1 MLSIPDK
8 ILKTRT
14 YFGRRV
20 PVRGEMELVL
30 HRGEERPR
38 DVVRPVVVDARRKD
52 VRHFLVKIAFAHANV
67 ADALQQFTKIPT
79 AISLQPI
86 IVKSKTL
93 DRKLMKMPN
102 RPLPKPHRHIAP
114 DPHADGKDHIEVI
127 VRKTAF
133 YAPFPFLSNLQKIW
147 LFVHDCGYSF
157 AA

>member
-52 VRHFLVKIAFAHANV
+52 VRHLLVEIAFAHANV
-67 ADALQQFTKIPT
+67 ADALQQFAEIPT

-86 IVKSKTL
+86 IIKRKSLDCKLVKV
-93 DRKLMKMPN
+93 PN

-114 DPHADGKDHIEVI
+114 DPHADGKNHVEVI
-127 VRKTAF
+127 MRNIALNRPIPLVT
-133 YAPFPFLSNLQKIW
+133 N
-147 LFVHDCGYSF
+147 
-157 AA
+157 